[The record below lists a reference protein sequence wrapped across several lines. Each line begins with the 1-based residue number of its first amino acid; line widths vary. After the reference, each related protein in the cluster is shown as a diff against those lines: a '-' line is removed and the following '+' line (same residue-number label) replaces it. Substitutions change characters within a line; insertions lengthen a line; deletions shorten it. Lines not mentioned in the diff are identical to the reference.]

1 MVNELLMLLKNF
13 EVVKNTIVAVNIWKI
28 KVSQII
34 DNKYCNLM
42 QVLKITLQMIFS
54 YFGIKFVTGMHL

>member
-28 KVSQII
+28 KVSPII

-54 YFGIKFVTGMHL
+54 YFGIKFVIEMHL

>member
-28 KVSQII
+28 KVSPII

-42 QVLKITLQMIFS
+42 QVLKITLQMMFS

>member
-13 EVVKNTIVAVNIWKI
+13 EVVKNTTVAVNIWKI
-28 KVSQII
+28 KVSPII